1 MPCTRSRTAR
11 GRLCCP
17 SPSPVFLA
25 EGIGSGEPFE
35 CSIEK
40 WGSEF
45 REKCCRFEWQE
56 ADNTAVFQK
65 PVYFCLKIQFCIR
78 CHCCELP
85 VRGVRLQTWPART
98 GLAGSETPGQP
109 GHCWVGSTLL
119 HAAVSLRSLLQGRVG
134 RSRSAPSLMPGV
146 QASVLFLGSLFSV
159 FFFFFFFLFFCPPNS
174 WFGQEGR
181 VQWVPG
187 VLRCRGHNAWAP
199 STRKS
204 RLPSLPRTPTSH
216 RRTVTSPSLPPPG
229 ASKTV
234 LAAGVT
240 LQSAESYF
248 KALSQWGFFFGGVVW
263 FGVFYFFIFWCLC
276 LEP

>member
-159 FFFFFFFLFFCPPNS
+159 FFFFFFFFAPQTLGLDRRGGCNGFQVCCAA
-174 WFGQEGR
+174 GGTT
-181 VQWVPG
+181 PG
-187 VLRCRGHNAWAP
+187 HPAPGNPVCRAFLAHPRHTVAP
-199 STRKS
+199 S
-204 RLPSLPRTPTSH
+204 H
-216 RRTVTSPSLPPPG
+216 RPLSPPPG
-229 ASKTV
+229 PARPYSLLV
-234 LAAGVT
+234 
-240 LQSAESYF
+240 
-248 KALSQWGFFFGGVVW
+248 
-263 FGVFYFFIFWCLC
+263 
-276 LEP
+276 